1 MTVGYRAETS
11 CAAPDVWVRFRGHSE
26 LFPAGTIWPDD
37 GRNQEGGTMTW
48 RHVSWIGLMVVT
60 TIGVAAQGRSSTTP
74 PMDGPTMR
82 SEMRAKLTN
91 AQILLAAVVTR
102 DFRTIDTVAERLSRI
117 SEMEIASWQARP
129 APPQYTQQGVEFLS
143 AVQDLRQAAQARD
156 IAKAGAAFTKLTSS
170 CVTCHR
176 YGRDIGA
183 APR

>member
-1 MTVGYRAETS
+1 MA
-11 CAAPDVWVRFRGHSE
+11 C
-26 LFPAGTIWPDD
+26 
-37 GRNQEGGTMTW
+37 
-48 RHVSWIGLMVVT
+48 RHVWCIGLTMVT
-60 TIGVAAQGRSSTTP
+60 TIGLAAQGRP
-74 PMDGPTMR
+74 GQAPRVDDPTMK

-117 SEMEIASWQARP
+117 SEMEVGSWQAQP

-156 IAKAGAAFTKLTSS
+156 IAKAGAAFTRLTSS

-176 YGRDIGA
+176 YGRDVGA

>member
-1 MTVGYRAETS
+1 MTR
-11 CAAPDVWVRFRGHSE
+11 C
-26 LFPAGTIWPDD
+26 
-37 GRNQEGGTMTW
+37 Q
-48 RHVSWIGLMVVT
+48 VSWIGLMAVT
-60 TIGVAAQGRSSTTP
+60 TVGLAAGGRPSTNP
-74 PMDGPTMR
+74 RMDGPTMR

-102 DFRTIDTVAERLSRI
+102 DFNAIDTAAGRLSRI

-129 APPQYTQQGVEFLS
+129 APSQYTQQGVEFLS

-156 IAKAGAAFTKLTSS
+156 IAEAGAAFTRLTSS